1 MLNHKGKKETETGEN
16 QTEAAQNE
24 KVFTRIHKNYN
35 DLNKMMVEEMDLSSE
50 HDGLTGNYR
59 EEMWVKFFRSI
70 LPQKFSLAQGVMIID
85 SQGHVSKE
93 VDIAVFDEQYT
104 PYVFQYNTLKFIPIE
119 AVALVVECKSASLPA
134 KENLINWANSIDKLR
149 TCPSGVAR
157 MVHGYTT
164 GLTNPT
170 QKKTRPIKI
179 LACLKQ
185 SVTEE
190 PIKNLKEQLGDYF
203 DFIIQKKLNNERVSC
218 FELLVKYEH
227 KSLGWWGKQLNEGV
241 SKDIE
246 DQKLALDLLDQ
257 RKYKDEAAKRKKM
270 EERKGELQEE
280 RPELKIALKFSDK
293 EDAFLLE
300 NKLQD
305 LKIQDNPLLS
315 LNLQLNQLLM
325 LINNP
330 MLFPHFAYA
339 KTFNEII
346 AKAKEGA
353 EGTPA
358 CES

>member
-1 MLNHKGKKETETGEN
+1 MFNHSGKKETETGEN

-24 KVFTRIHKNYN
+24 KVFTRILKNYN

-50 HDGLTGNYR
+50 HDVLTGNYR

-93 VDIAVFDEQYT
+93 VDIAAFDEQYT

-119 AVALVVECKSASLPA
+119 AVALVIECKSASLPA
-134 KENLINWANSIDKLR
+134 GNLIEWAKSIDKLR

-157 MVHGYTT
+157 MVNGYTT
-164 GLTNPT
+164 GLTNKT
-170 QKKTRPIKI
+170 QKRTRPIKI

-185 SVTEE
+185 SVKVEN
-190 PIKNLKEQLGDYF
+190 IKEQLGDHF
-203 DFIIQKKLNNERVSC
+203 DFIIQKKLNDERASC
-218 FELLVKYEH
+218 FEVLVKYED

-241 SKDIE
+241 AKDIE

-257 RKYKDEAAKRKKM
+257 RKCKDKAGESAKTKEIK
-270 EERKGELQEE
+270 ERKGELQKEC
-280 RPELKIALKFSDK
+280 PELKFSDD
-293 EDAFLLE
+293 ENAFLLE
-300 NKLQD
+300 NTLKD
-305 LKIQDNPLLS
+305 LRVQGNPLLS

-339 KTFNEII
+339 KTFKEI

-358 CES
+358 CESQL